1 MKVGLKVK
9 IKKKKKSLRNLV
21 ARSLLIMHPIN
32 NPLLVTCCLS
42 VVGVRTTTS
51 INMHMPSIDAAAEST
66 ICVFISGREVE
77 AEEEEVSAVVHF
89 SLSE

>member
-1 MKVGLKVK
+1 
-9 IKKKKKSLRNLV
+9 
-21 ARSLLIMHPIN
+21 
-32 NPLLVTCCLS
+32 
-42 VVGVRTTTS
+42 
-51 INMHMPSIDAAAEST
+51 MHMPSIDAAAEST